1 MTGTRPVTRTG
12 SSFMNGF
19 GRERVE
25 TAPAIEPSTW
35 WGSADIVMPDGVEQT
50 LVRLQ
55 AEDGGHSRGMLY
67 RRGGEKTVVVYNHP
81 RGDFSC
87 HFLIPPLLERGIAG
101 FGGQTRT
108 MGNDANC
115 VHEELLADIA
125 GQVRYLRD
133 AGFEHVILL
142 GNSGGGSLSAFYHAQ
157 ATTSPPHRH
166 KETAAGDPY
175 DLNAL
180 ELPKVDALVLMGAH
194 VGEGLFMLDNI
205 DPSVT
210 DEDDPLSCDP
220 ALDMF
225 NPANGYRPAPEP
237 SSYAPEFIARYREAQ
252 RARVARLDA
261 IARQD
266 IARRRR
272 FQARMATPGFS
283 DLPLGERLEIT
294 KQANASSYLKIHRT
308 CANLAYADLSIDP
321 SDRPVGTLIGPDP
334 LAANYRLGGFASVMT
349 PEGWLSTWSGLS
361 SRANVLENIKAIA
374 DPLLILSFTQDTGIL
389 PHDAEQPFALSPS
402 PDKQLVRVE
411 ASHYCTSDTPP
422 CDAPMHAVAA
432 LIADWLD
439 ERFGPVD

>member
-1 MTGTRPVTRTG
+1 VSSTRPVTRTG

-25 TAPAIEPSTW
+25 TSPAIEPSTW
-35 WGSADIVMPDGVEQT
+35 WGSADIAMPDGVEQT

-55 AEDGGHSRGMLY
+55 AEDGGHSRGVLY
-67 RRGGEKTVVVYNHP
+67 RRGDEKTVIVYNHP

-87 HFLIPPLLERGIAG
+87 HFLIPLMLEAGIAG

-115 VHEELLADIA
+115 VHEELLADLA
-125 GQVRYLRD
+125 GQVRYLRA
-133 AGFEHVILL
+133 AGFENVVLL
-142 GNSGGGSLSAFYHAQ
+142 GNSGGGSLSTFYQ
-157 ATTSPPHRH
+157 AMAATRPPDRLAD
-166 KETAAGDPY
+166 TAAGDPY

-180 ELPKVDALVLMGAH
+180 DLPPADALVLMGAH

-220 ALDMF
+220 SLDMF
-225 NPANGYRPAPEP
+225 NPENGYRQPPES
-237 SSYAPEFIARYREAQ
+237 SSYSPAFIARYREAQ
-252 RARVARLDA
+252 RSRCARLDA

-272 FQARMATPGFS
+272 FQAQMAEPDFA
-283 DLPLGERLEIT
+283 DLPLEERLEIT
-294 KQANASSYLKIHRT
+294 KQATASSYLRIART
-308 CANLAYADLSIDP
+308 CANLAYADLSIDL
-321 SDRPVGTLIGPDP
+321 SCRPVGTLLGPDP

-361 SRANVLENIKAIA
+361 SRANVLENIQRIT
-374 DPLLILSFTQDTGIL
+374 DPLLIIGFTEDCGIL

-411 ASHYCTSDTPP
+411 ASHYCTAPSAPF
-422 CDAPMHAVAA
+422 DAPMREVAA
-432 LIADWLD
+432 LIAEWLG
-439 ERFGPVD
+439 ERFN

>member
-1 MTGTRPVTRTG
+1 
-12 SSFMNGF
+12 
-19 GRERVE
+19 
-25 TAPAIEPSTW
+25 
-35 WGSADIVMPDGVEQT
+35 MPDGVEQT

-55 AEDGGHSRGMLY
+55 AEDGGHSRGVLY
-67 RRGGEKTVVVYNHP
+67 RKGGEKTVIVYNHP

-87 HFLIPPLLERGIAG
+87 HFLIPLLLERGIAG

-115 VHEELLADIA
+115 VHEELLADLA
-125 GQVRYLRD
+125 GQVRYLRA
-133 AGFEHVILL
+133 AGFENVILL
-142 GNSGGGSLSAFYHAQ
+142 GNSGGGSLSTFYHAMA
-157 ATTSPPHRH
+157 ATEPPGRLTD
-166 KETAAGDPY
+166 TAAGDPY

-180 ELPKVDALVLMGAH
+180 DLPATDALILMGAH

-220 ALDMF
+220 SLDMF
-225 NPANGYRPAPEP
+225 DPDNGYRAAPEP
-237 SSYAPEFIARYREAQ
+237 GSYSPEFIARYREGQ
-252 RARVARLDA
+252 RRRCARLDA

-272 FQARMATPGFS
+272 FQAQMAESGFNA
-283 DLPLGERLEIT
+283 LPLAERLEIT
-294 KQANASSYLKIHRT
+294 KQATASSYLRIHRT
-308 CANLAYADLSIDP
+308 CANLAYSDLTIDP

-361 SRANVLENIKAIA
+361 SRANVLENITRIT
-374 DPLLILSFTQDTGIL
+374 DPLLIISFTQDTGIL

-402 PDKQLVRVE
+402 ADKQLVRVE
-411 ASHYCTSDTPP
+411 ASHYCTSGEPP
-422 CDAPMHAVAA
+422 FDAPMREVAKV
-432 LIADWLD
+432 IADWVGK
-439 ERFGPVD
+439 RFDRAA

>member
-1 MTGTRPVTRTG
+1 MSGTRPVTRTG

-25 TAPAIEPSTW
+25 TSPAIEPSTW
-35 WGSADIVMPDGVEQT
+35 WGSADIAMPEGVEQK

-55 AEDGGHSRGMLY
+55 AEDMGHSRGVLY
-67 RRGGEKTVVVYNHP
+67 RKGGEKTVVVYNHP

-87 HFLIPPLLERGIAG
+87 HFLIPLMIERGIAG

-125 GQVRYLRD
+125 GQIRYLRA
-133 AGFEHVILL
+133 AGFENIVLL
-142 GNSGGGSLSAFYHAQ
+142 GNSGGGSLSTFYQ
-157 ATTSPPHRH
+157 AMAVTAPPGRLTD
-166 KETAAGDPY
+166 TASGDPY

-180 ELPKVDALVLMGAH
+180 DLPPADALILMGAH

-210 DEDDPLSCDP
+210 DEDNPLSCDA

-225 NPANGYRPAPEP
+225 DPANGYRPAPEA
-237 SSYAPEFIARYREAQ
+237 SSYSPEFITRYREAQ
-252 RARVARLDA
+252 RARCARLDA

-266 IARRRR
+266 IGRRRR
-272 FQARMATPGFS
+272 SQARMAEPGFAA
-283 DLPLGERLEIT
+283 LPESERLEIT
-294 KQANASSYLKIHRT
+294 KQAAASSYLKIHRT

-321 SDRPVGTLIGPDP
+321 SDRPVGTLLGPDP

-361 SRANVLENIKAIA
+361 SRANVLENIKAIR
-374 DPLLILSFTQDTGIL
+374 DPLLIISFTQDTGIL
-389 PHDAEQPFALSPS
+389 PHDAEMPFALSPS

-411 ASHYCTSDTPP
+411 ASHYCTRSEPP
-422 CDAPMHAVAA
+422 FDAPMREVAG

-439 ERFGPVD
+439 ARFA

>member
-1 MTGTRPVTRTG
+1 MSGQRPVARSG
-12 SSFMNGF
+12 SSFMHGF
-19 GRERVE
+19 ARERVE
-25 TAPAIEPSTW
+25 TSPAIEPGTW
-35 WGSADIVMPDGVEQT
+35 WGSQAITMPEDVQQT

-55 AEDGGHSRGMLY
+55 AEDGGHSRGVLY
-67 RRGGEKTVVVYNHP
+67 RRGDEKTVIVYNHP

-87 HFLIPPLLERGIAG
+87 HFLIPLMLEAGIAG

-115 VHEELLADIA
+115 AHEELLADIA
-125 GQVRYLRD
+125 GQVRYLRA
-133 AGFEHVILL
+133 AGFENVILL
-142 GNSGGGSLSAFYHAQ
+142 GNSGGGSLSTFYHAQ
-157 ATTSPPHRH
+157 AVTPPPHRLTD
-166 KETAAGDPY
+166 TAAGDPY
-175 DLNAL
+175 DLNDL
-180 ELPKVDALVLMGAH
+180 DLPPTDALILMGAH

-225 NPANGYRPAPEP
+225 NPDNGYRLPPES
-237 SSYAPEFIARYREAQ
+237 SSYSPEFIARYRAGQ
-252 RARVARLDA
+252 RSRCARLDA

-272 FQARMATPGFS
+272 FQARMAQPEFAE
-283 DLPLGERLEIT
+283 LALEEHLEIT
-294 KQANASSYLKIHRT
+294 KQASASSYLKIART

-321 SDRPVGTLIGPDP
+321 SQRPVGTLIGPDP

-361 SRANVLENIKAIA
+361 SRANVLENIKRIT
-374 DPLLILSFTQDTGIL
+374 DPLLIISFTEDCGIL
-389 PHDAEQPFALSPS
+389 PHDAEDPFALSPS

-411 ASHYCTSDTPP
+411 ASHYATARDEPVE
-422 CDAPMHAVAA
+422 APMRKAA
-432 LIADWLD
+432 TLIAGWLG
-439 ERFGPVD
+439 EREML